1 MAKRLDNLCISFH
14 DAYVVA
20 DERHKTTKKAWPL
33 KEFPRFVLGGAYLM
47 GRPAVPRL
55 LAAAQVTPVLPL
67 EDVYVTGLCAVGG
80 KVELIPKKRYIID
93 VYD

>member
-1 MAKRLDNLCISFH
+1 
-14 DAYVVA
+14 
-20 DERHKTTKKAWPL
+20 
-33 KEFPRFVLGGAYLM
+33 M